1 MSCMVLHFLQ
11 VFLSR
16 HAHKWPTASEIPNCP
31 DVQSSSYHCQCADI
45 IACTHILGL
54 CLFFL
59 SVSVSVSVSL
69 SLSQFSQN
77 MYVYMCIYIYTHTN
91 TLFIRLVT
99 MPPNSFQSFA
109 VVVVGWS
116 RGACPGPKTSGRNPG
131 TGN

>member
-1 MSCMVLHFLQ
+1 MLTNGLLHLRFRIVLMFSLHRTIVNVLTSLHALTFWGCAS
-11 VFLSR
+11 FFCLS
-16 HAHKWPTASEIPNCP
+16 
-31 DVQSSSYHCQCADI
+31 
-45 IACTHILGL
+45 
-54 CLFFL
+54 L
-59 SVSVSVSVSL
+59 SVSLSL